1 MNDKRLRRIAV
12 MAGGYSGEAEI
23 SLRSAQMVMEH
34 IDGSRYD
41 AVLVHIDRNGWWS
54 PQGARGNRT
63 EVDPKSLS
71 LTLDG
76 GETWQAELAF
86 VMVHGTPGEDG
97 VLQTQLEAQGMP
109 CTTADSEAMALT
121 FHKGRTTSALRDAL
135 LPVAASID
143 VAANESW
150 SAQRCQEVADTLGL
164 PCFVKPNEAGSS
176 LGISKASTAADIW
189 PAVCKAREAAQSSV
203 LVEAALTGREFTC
216 GIVPDDHGK
225 HTVLPV
231 TEIRTDN
238 DFFDFDAK
246 YKGQSQEI
254 TPAPLEEADTVRLQ
268 ETAWKVYQTLNLRG
282 MARVDMMMVPGA
294 VPHVIEVNTVPG
306 FSAQSIIPHQ
316 AAKVGISKQSLITRI
331 IEASWPK

>member
-1 MNDKRLRRIAV
+1 MNDKKLRRIAV
-12 MAGGYSGEAEI
+12 LAGGYSGEAEI
-23 SLRSAQMVMEH
+23 SHRSAQMVMEH

-41 AVLVHIDRNGWWS
+41 AVLVNIDQSGWWS
-54 PQGARGNRT
+54 PQGPGENQT
-63 EVDPKSLS
+63 EVDPASLS
-71 LTLDG
+71 MKLEG

-97 VLQTQLEAQGMP
+97 LLQAQLEVQGMP

-121 FHKGRTTSALRDAL
+121 FHKGRTTSALRDAG

-150 SAQRCQEVADTLGL
+150 SAQRCQEVADLLGL

-176 LGISKASTAADIW
+176 LGISKARTAADIW
-189 PAVCKAREAAQSSV
+189 PAICKAREVAQTSV
-203 LVEAALTGREFTC
+203 LVETALDGREFTC
-216 GIVPDDHGK
+216 GIVPDDQGEPM
-225 HTVLPV
+225 VLPV

-246 YKGQSQEI
+246 YKGQSHEI
-254 TPAPLEEADTVRLQ
+254 TPAPLNDADTVQLQ
-268 ETAWKVYQTLNLRG
+268 ETAWKVYRTLRLRG

-294 VPHVIEVNTVPG
+294 VAHVIEVNTVPG
-306 FSAQSIIPHQ
+306 FSAQSIIPQQ

-331 IEASWPK
+331 IEASWPH